1 MANSEDAQGEPT
13 KPTVGRDS
21 PPYTPGAEPQP
32 EFLGRYAIEKTIGRG
47 GYGIIYRAWDE
58 QLKRPVAVKVL
69 NTESVSPELHQRFL
83 EEARN
88 VAQLDHPNIVPVYDF
103 GQSESGRFY
112 IVSRLID
119 GSDLNKRMQ
128 QYPISRRH
136 ALQIVSEIAD
146 ALHCAHSKGLVHRD
160 VKPAN
165 ILIDSR
171 GRSYLTDFGIALR
184 EQSIGAGSHFI
195 GTPEYMSPEQIRG
208 ESHRV
213 DHRSDIFSLGLILY
227 RLLVGR
233 GPFIA
238 DSDEQLM
245 ELITTEDVRTPR
257 VFDETISAEIE
268 RVCLKA
274 LARLPNNRYSIA
286 IDFADDI
293 KWILGSTSESSS
305 ETLSTKIPKS
315 PVVPAK
321 PTHGSSPVTKAIRLE
336 ESMRASAPTE
346 VIPKGLRSYDE
357 NDADFFLQ
365 LLPGPYN
372 RSGVPESVRAWTK
385 RLLNRNKGAPMAMA
399 IYGPSGCGKSSLI
412 KAGVIPKLTKN
423 FICVV
428 LDAVPGKTELALIRE
443 LRTNFSEAVG
453 ETLPEILS
461 SIRRDH
467 LIPDG
472 GKLLLVI
479 DQFEQW
485 LADCKDYARAEL
497 TEAIRQCDGVNI
509 QAVFSI
515 RDDFW
520 VPLNR
525 FFKELEIPLVDGQN
539 CDLVDLFSKN
549 HAIKVLGLF
558 GIAFGKLSPSE
569 SQWTEQQRL
578 FLERSVESLSEDGK
592 IVPVKLS
599 LYADT
604 IKSKEWNLASIK
616 EIGGIEGVGLSFLN
630 DSFNSKYSK
639 PENRRHSEAAQSFLS
654 QLLPPRGFEIKGVF
668 KPASELQVACGYE
681 DKPEDFAELI
691 NILDRKLRLIT
702 AVGDSNNSGVVP
714 DQATYQLTHD
724 YLVPALREWL
734 TRSKRTTAK
743 GRAELVLDECAR
755 IWIDRKEEKQL
766 PTFWETV
773 AIYTRTRRR
782 NWTQAQ
788 IQMMRAATW
797 CHFERFL
804 FLATYV
810 GIFLFG
816 GFIVRQAWFMNHR
829 LNRVQER
836 VRQVKS
842 VDPTKLVEL
851 TDDPTWTPFVI
862 NNYLTPIYTVDSET
876 RSTQIEQ
883 LNAKI
888 IAVKSDKSLVL
899 PLREELLSLS
909 DVKYLQPIVKV
920 LTPYAEDL
928 TEDFKRVFE
937 DQNAVPKRRFHAA
950 IFLLESSNR
959 QIADS
964 WNEQQFEF
972 IASQLLQA
980 NSEQQPILREM
991 LKPIATK
998 LMPAIERAFLD
1009 KSLEPRIQESA
1020 ANAFKD
1026 YASDDSIK
1034 ISELVANSNP
1044 RQFEILFPLIQKDPS
1059 RLVLGH
1065 LSSIVSNLTEL
1076 RESDIYSRIQLGK
1089 RRASAAVSLILLGD
1103 YDKISPLFHSA
1114 DNPEAI
1120 SQFIHLAKKEGVSAP
1135 EILNCMSSIN
1145 VFTGNTTALYAFLSL
1160 LGDYSLDEIPPVE
1173 RDGIIQRVS
1182 DLYREH
1188 PESKI
1193 HSVAFWLLKKWKL
1206 ESVIRE
1212 FESQSV
1218 PYSPDREWFQLSIDL
1233 PLPPELATESS
1244 KTKRFCYTFV
1254 VFQPGKYELGSREID
1269 DPDRQMDEDVYI
1281 SYIIHPFAVMDR
1293 EISFEEIQCFSYQ
1306 PFSSE
1311 MNRYNVSSDASAF
1324 GATWFESVAF
1334 CRWLSKQ
1341 IGLKEEQQ
1349 AYRDHETLD
1358 EVDYPRDQQST
1369 WAPIN
1374 WPIDIG
1380 KPSFRLPMES
1390 EWEIAAKGNSK
1401 ARFSFGADI
1410 DILTHYAWFDKN
1422 SNRKVHSP
1430 RELRPN
1436 MRGLFDLQGNVFEWC
1451 HGWNYEKRQ
1460 PIEEDPAGPLIGS
1473 TRVDRGG
1480 GWYYGGV
1487 HCRPTLKY
1495 GDDPSMRGHNLG
1507 FRIALTLDPEWIQIT
1522 KNLQA
1527 TGQQSKDSK
1536 NP

>member
-1 MANSEDAQGEPT
+1 MVNSEDSQGEPT
-13 KPTVGRDS
+13 KPTVGSNPSVVSGS
-21 PPYTPGAEPQP
+21 PEPQP

-69 NTESVSPELHQRFL
+69 NADTVSSELHKRFL

-88 VAQLDHPNIVPVYDF
+88 VAQLEHSNIVPVYDF
-103 GQSESGRFY
+103 GQSESGQFY

-119 GSDLNKRMQ
+119 GSDLNRRMQ
-128 QYPISRRH
+128 HYPISRRH

-171 GRSYLTDFGIALR
+171 GKSYLTDFGIALR

-227 RLLVGR
+227 RLLAGR
-233 GPFIA
+233 GPFVA
-238 DSDEQLM
+238 ESDEKLM

-257 VFDETISAEIE
+257 VYDETISAEIE

-274 LARLPNNRYSIA
+274 LARLPNNRYSVA
-286 IDFADDI
+286 IDFADDL
-293 KWILGSTSESSS
+293 KWILGSTNEASSESMGS
-305 ETLSTKIPKS
+305 KS
-315 PVVPAK
+315 IKGPIVPAK
-321 PTHGSSPVTKAIRLE
+321 PTHSRSPVTKAIRLE
-336 ESMRASAPTE
+336 ESVRQVAATE

-365 LLPGPYN
+365 LLPGPYS
-372 RSGVPESVRAWTK
+372 RSGIPESVRSWTK

-423 FICVV
+423 FISVV
-428 LDAVPGKTELALIRE
+428 LDAVPGETEAHLVRE
-443 LRTNFSEAVG
+443 LKTNFSEAVG
-453 ETLPEILS
+453 DTLPELLAC
-461 SIRRDH
+461 IRREQ
-467 LIPDG
+467 LIPEG

-485 LADCKDYARAEL
+485 LTDCKDYARAEL

-539 CDLVDLFSKN
+539 CDLVDLFSKS

-558 GIAFGKLSPSE
+558 GVAFGKLTPAE
-569 SQWTEQQRL
+569 SQWTDQHRQ
-578 FLERSVESLSEDGK
+578 FLEQSVESLSEDGK

-604 IKSKEWNLASIK
+604 VKSREWNLAAIK

-630 DSFNSKYSK
+630 ESFNSKYAK
-639 PENRRHSEAAQSFLS
+639 PENRRHAEAAQAFLS

-681 DKPEDFAELI
+681 DKPDEFAELI
-691 NILDRKLRLIT
+691 TILDRKLRLIT
-702 AVGDSNNSGVVP
+702 AVGDSNNSGVMP

-743 GRAELVLDECAR
+743 GRAELVLDECSR

-773 AIYTRTRRR
+773 AIYLRTRRK

-797 CHFERFL
+797 HHFERFL
-804 FLATYV
+804 FLTTYV
-810 GIFLFG
+810 GIILFAA
-816 GFIVRQAWFMNHR
+816 FIARQAWFMNHR
-829 LNRVQER
+829 FNRIQER

-842 VDPTKLVEL
+842 VDPTKLAEL

-862 NNYLTPIYTVDSET
+862 SNYVTPIYAEET
-876 RSTQIEQ
+876 EPRSTQFEQ
-883 LNAKI
+883 LHAKI

-899 PLREELLSLS
+899 PLREELLSIS

-920 LTPYAEDL
+920 LSPYADDL
-928 TEDFKRVFE
+928 DDDLNVVFE
-937 DQNAVPKRRFHAA
+937 DPAALPKRRFHAA
-950 IFLLESSNR
+950 IFLLESSKMKV
-959 QIADS
+959 AEGWGDKH
-964 WNEQQFEF
+964 FDF

-980 NSEQQPILREM
+980 NAEQQPFLREM
-991 LKPIATK
+991 LRPIAAK
-998 LMPAIERAFLD
+998 LMPAIDRAFND
-1009 KSLEPRIQESA
+1009 KSLDPRIQESA

-1026 YASDDSIK
+1026 YAREDSIK
-1034 ISELVANSNP
+1034 ISELVSNSNP
-1044 RQFEILFPLIQKDPS
+1044 RQFEILFPLIQNDSS
-1059 RLVLGH
+1059 RLVLGN
-1065 LSSIVSNLTEL
+1065 LSSIVSNLSEM
-1076 RESDIYSRIQLGK
+1076 RESDITARIQLGK
-1089 RRASAAVSLILLGD
+1089 RRATAAISLILLGD

-1120 SQFIHLAKKEGVSAP
+1120 SQFIHLARVEGVTAV
-1135 EILNCMSSIN
+1135 ELLNCMSSTN
-1145 VFTGNTTALYAFLSL
+1145 AFTGNTTALYAFLSL
-1160 LGDYSLDEIPPVE
+1160 LGDFSIEDIPKVE
-1173 RDGIIQRVS
+1173 REEIIQRVS
-1182 DLYREH
+1182 ELYREH
-1188 PESKI
+1188 SESKI
-1193 HSVAFWLLKKWKL
+1193 HSISYWLLKKWKL
-1206 ESVIRE
+1206 DSVIRE
-1212 FESQSV
+1212 FEALTI
-1218 PYSPDREWFQLSIDL
+1218 PYAPDREWFQLSVEL
-1233 PLPPELATESS
+1233 PLPPDLATDTV

-1269 DPDRQMDEDVYI
+1269 DPDRQMDEDIYI

-1293 EISFEEIQCFSYQ
+1293 EISFEEMRCFAYQ
-1306 PFSSE
+1306 PFTSE
-1311 MNRYNVSSDASAF
+1311 MNKFNVGPDSAAF
-1324 GATWFESVAF
+1324 ATTWFDSVAF
-1334 CRWLSKQ
+1334 CRWLSQ
-1341 IGLKEEQQ
+1341 QVGIKEDQQ
-1349 AYRDHETLD
+1349 AYPDHETLD
-1358 EVDYPRDQQST
+1358 ESEYPRDQLTT

-1374 WPIDIG
+1374 WPINIA
-1380 KPSFRLPMES
+1380 KPAFRLPMES
-1390 EWEIAAKGNSK
+1390 EWEIAAKGNSR
-1401 ARFSFGADI
+1401 ARFSFGADMEM
-1410 DILTHYAWFDKN
+1410 LTHYAWFDKN
-1422 SNRKVHSP
+1422 SNRRVHP
-1430 RELRPN
+1430 TRELRPN

-1451 HGWNYEKRQ
+1451 HGWNYEQRQ
-1460 PIEEDPAGPLIGS
+1460 AIEEDPVGPKIGS
-1473 TRVDRGG
+1473 ARVDRGG
-1480 GWYYGGV
+1480 GWYYGATQ
-1487 HCRPTLKY
+1487 CRPTFKY
-1495 GDDPSMRGHNLG
+1495 GDDPSLRGHNLG
-1507 FRIALTLDPEWIQIT
+1507 FRIALTLDPEWIQIS
-1522 KNLQA
+1522 KGIQSA
-1527 TGQQSKDSK
+1527 KQPSKDSP